1 MDKRTFLKS
10 FFLLG
15 CSSLVIN
22 RVSAINTLYVNK
34 PTFPTPFLPNKN
46 VKLFVWGDGL
56 KTRSYSDL
64 IKYFES
70 LKSYGISDVIMSGD
84 DEVLSAAIPPA
95 KEVGIKMHAWT
106 WIMNRPNDQV
116 AAQHPEWFQVN
127 RKGESCF
134 DKPPYVNYYKW
145 VCPNKPE
152 VQNHLR
158 LLARRVATL
167 EIESFHMDYVRY
179 PDIILPEGLQPKY
192 NIVQDR
198 EFPEYDYCYCDD
210 CKKEFKRLTGID
222 INEVSDPTTNIEWR
236 KFRYNSVTKI
246 VKIIAEEVHK
256 KNRKLTA
263 AVFPD
268 PEMSR
273 TMVRQSWSD
282 WPLDAAFP
290 MIYQNFYNKDINWIG
305 ETVSKGVKEIKG
317 RFPIYAGLFLSAF
330 KNADELNAAIDISI
344 KNGAAGV
351 AFFADGNLKPD
362 LVSWSNKIEASK

>member
-1 MDKRTFLKS
+1 MDKRTFIKN
-10 FFLLG
+10 FVALG
-15 CSSLVIN
+15 CSTLFIN
-22 RVSAINTLYVNK
+22 QVNAFGISSVNK
-34 PTFPTPFLPNKN
+34 GLLESSSSLNSK
-46 VKLFVWGDGL
+46 VKLFVWGHGSPQ
-56 KTRSYSDL
+56 TIYSDW

-70 LKSYGISDVIMSGD
+70 LKSYGISEVIMAGE
-84 DEVLSAAIPPA
+84 DEVLINAIPPA
-95 KEVGIKMHAWT
+95 KEVGIKIHAWT
-106 WIMNRPNDQV
+106 WIMNRPHDPV

-134 DKPPYVNYYKW
+134 DKPPYVGYYKW
-145 VCPNKPE
+145 VCPSKPE
-152 VQNHLR
+152 VQNHIR
-158 LLARRVATL
+158 ETARRIAAF

-179 PDIILPEGLQPKY
+179 PDIILPEGLQPNY

-210 CKKEFKRLTGID
+210 CKREFKALTGI
-222 INEVSDPTTNIEWR
+222 NVNQLEDPTANIEWR
-236 KFRYNSVTKI
+236 KYRYNSVTKI
-246 VKIIAEEVHK
+246 VKMIAEEVHG

-290 MIYQNFYNKDINWIG
+290 MIYHSFYNKDINWIG
-305 ETVSKGVKEIKG
+305 DTVLKGVKEING
-317 RFPIYAGLFLSAF
+317 RFPIYTGLFLPAF
-330 KNADELNAAIDISI
+330 KSADELNAAIEISI

-351 AFFADGNLKPD
+351 SYFSDGNLKPD
-362 LVSWSNKIEASK
+362 LVTSSDK

>member
-1 MDKRTFLKS
+1 MDKRTFLKNS
-10 FFLLG
+10 LILG
-15 CSSLVIN
+15 CSTLLLN
-22 RVSAINTLYVNK
+22 RVGAINIPTASKHVLSPSTLQSNK
-34 PTFPTPFLPNKN
+34 A
-46 VKLFVWGDGL
+46 KLFVWGHGSN
-56 KTRSYSDL
+56 TWTYPEW
-64 IKYFES
+64 IKYYES
-70 LKSYGISDVIMSGD
+70 LKSYGISEVILGE
-84 DEVLSAAIPPA
+84 DESILSAAIPPA
-95 KEVGIKMHAWT
+95 KEAGIKIHAWT
-106 WIMNRPNDQV
+106 WIMNRPSDKE

-134 DKPPYVNYYKW
+134 DKPPYVGYYKW

-158 LLARRVATL
+158 LLARRIATL

-179 PDIILPEGLQPKY
+179 PDIILPEALQSKY

-222 INEVSDPTTNIEWR
+222 INQVSDPTTNIEWR
-236 KFRYNSVTKI
+236 KFRYNSVTKV
-246 VKIIAEEVHK
+246 VKIIAKEVHK

-263 AVFPD
+263 AVFPH

-290 MIYQNFYNKDINWIG
+290 MIYHNFYNKDINWIG

-317 RFPIYAGLFLSAF
+317 RFPIYAGLFLPAF
-330 KNADELNAAIDISI
+330 KNADDLKAAIEISL
-344 KNGAAGV
+344 KNGAAG
-351 AFFADGNLKPD
+351 ASFFADGNLKPE
-362 LVSWSNKIEASK
+362 LVPPVSKA